1 MKHDSVT
8 GFILARLD
16 EDEAIAKA
24 ALDQG
29 RDWIIDPYGSGPE
42 SWQITGWTVEQT
54 EMENDPAGCV
64 APIDTTEKRYATHV
78 ARHHPNRVL
87 AEVAAK
93 RAIVNEFRAVVAG
106 SPFAR
111 RAHESSFRGYRAV
124 WLIAAIWAAHPDFPA
139 HAE

>member
-1 MKHDSVT
+1 MKHESVT

-64 APIDTTEKRYATHV
+64 SPIDTTEKRYATHI

-93 RAIVNEFRAVVAG
+93 RAIVHEFRKVIAESPLAG
-106 SPFAR
+106 RFN
-111 RAHESSFRGYRAV
+111 ESSFQGYQAV
-124 WLIAAIWAAHPDFPA
+124 RHIAAIWSGHPDYPLPR
-139 HAE
+139 

>member
-1 MKHDSVT
+1 MKHDNVT

-64 APIDTTEKRYATHV
+64 SPIDTTEKRYATHI

-93 RAIVNEFRAVVAG
+93 RAIVLDFCAVAAYFPLAGGFNEACSR
-106 SPFAR
+106 
-111 RAHESSFRGYRAV
+111 EYRAM
-124 WLIAAIWAAHPDFPA
+124 WHIAAIWSGRPDYPLPR
-139 HAE
+139 